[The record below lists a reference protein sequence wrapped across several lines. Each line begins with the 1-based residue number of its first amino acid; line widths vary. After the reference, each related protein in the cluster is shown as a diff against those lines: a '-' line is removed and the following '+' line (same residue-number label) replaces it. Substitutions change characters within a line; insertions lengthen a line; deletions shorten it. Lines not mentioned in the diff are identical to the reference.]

1 MKKALVSSAI
11 LLGVLT
17 ACSSSRRVVD
27 MPEISFSNQKYVD
40 FQHIE
45 LTDTTTIVHAK
56 AQYKPNWWIR
66 IKEDSYLE
74 TPDGK
79 QYKLKYGK
87 GIVPG
92 AEHYMPESGV
102 SEFDLVFEP
111 IPKKTTAM
119 IFSEGTGGW
128 TLGINLDRNAADLS
142 VGVPDAL
149 KSSNTDSKMPEPSF
163 DIDSVTINFH
173 ILGYNPAMGNKLRYV
188 INQIS
193 GQISDVPAIDI
204 DNSGNGKLSF
214 LSHGTGSVSA
224 YALGEYSVN
233 GSATVKPGETID
245 LYMDPTISGSLLMES
260 LRNDSIS
267 RQKTRAW
274 SNGYYSDFDAQRMD
288 YTVYKWVSDGK
299 FADYRMGADEYVD
312 YVLAQ
317 YEIAERNIRRSETLT
332 PLGKEKMLNEI
343 KANLIESIGG
353 YKDILRNN
361 YYIVNGGW
369 GEPVPADAI
378 TCELNSEHFEKV
390 TEFVDINDPK
400 LVLASSSRIFTLP
413 SSNWMESEADS
424 HFIDEIGLYI
434 EAIKAI
440 KSGNGTENDIAPLK
454 SLSNPFYAKS
464 AEIYLNDVNKQIA
477 GIDRTL
483 CQPTPDVATDSIF
496 DAIIAPHKGKV
507 VMVDLWNTWCG
518 PCRAALEYHEPEK
531 DGALSSEDIVW
542 IYIADESSPVNT
554 YYDMIPGI
562 KGLHYRL
569 NDEQINA
576 IMDRFKVDGI
586 PYYILVDKKGNV
598 AGRPDLRNTNL
609 YKSAILDALAAPAE

>member
-1 MKKALVSSAI
+1 MKKALISSAI
-11 LLGVLT
+11 LLAMLT
-17 ACSSSRRVVD
+17 ACSTSRRVVE

-40 FQHIE
+40 FQRVE
-45 LTDTTTIVHAK
+45 LTDTATIVHVK
-56 AQYKPNWWIR
+56 AQYKPKWWIR
-66 IKEDSYLE
+66 IKEDAYLE
-74 TPDGK
+74 TPDGN

-111 IPKKTTAM
+111 IPKKTNAM

-128 TLGINLDRNAADLS
+128 TLGINLDRNAGGLS
-142 VGVPDAL
+142 SGVPDAL
-149 KSSNTDSKMPEPSF
+149 KSSNTNAQMPEPSF

-193 GQISDVPAIDI
+193 GQISDVPAVDI
-204 DNSGNGKLSF
+204 DNNGNGTLSF

-224 YALGEYSVN
+224 YSLGEYSVN

-245 LYMDPTISGSLLMES
+245 LYMDPTISGSLLMENM
-260 LRNDSIS
+260 RNDSIS
-267 RQKTRAW
+267 RQRARAW
-274 SNGYYSDFDAQRMD
+274 HNGYYSDFDAQKMD
-288 YTVYKWVSDGK
+288 YNIYKGIYDGK

-317 YEIAERNIRRSETLT
+317 YETAERNIRRSTNLT

-343 KANLIESIGG
+343 KANLIKSIGS
-353 YKDILRNN
+353 YKDVLRNN
-361 YYIVNGGW
+361 YYMVNGGW

-390 TEFVDINDPK
+390 AEFVDINDPE
-400 LVLASSSRIFTLP
+400 LILASSPKIYSLP
-413 SSNWMESEADS
+413 SSNWMKSEADS
-424 HFIDEIGLYI
+424 HFIDETGMYI
-434 EAIKAI
+434 KAIKAI

-464 AEIYLNDVNKQIA
+464 AEIYLNDMSKQIA
-477 GIDRTL
+477 GIDKTL
-483 CQPTPDVATDSIF
+483 CLPTPDVATDSIF

-542 IYIADESSPVNT
+542 IYIADESSPVKT

-569 NDEQINA
+569 NEEQINA
-576 IMDRFKVDGI
+576 VMDRFKVDGI

-598 AGRPDLRNTNL
+598 AGRPDLRNPNL
-609 YKSAILDALAAPAE
+609 YKSAILDALADPVE